1 MASNKKLNVSVIV
14 VNYNNSKYLIRCL
27 DSLIKQT
34 YKKIE
39 IILVDDQS
47 VDRSINVAKNF
58 FTRTKFK
65 NFKIIINRKKTKFGS
80 YNQMN
85 CIVTGLN
92 LSKGD
97 LIFFL
102 DSDDFFRKTKINEVI
117 NFFKKNNQI
126 KITFDLAYK
135 FYSKKKKIKFK
146 VSKRNKNIIP
156 WPSFPSQSTIA
167 VEKNYLKKILKNI
180 NIHKYPNIWL
190 DFRILTKSYYDFGG
204 VKYLNKYLTYYQQ
217 HPLSE
222 SYKFK
227 KYSKNWWRRRK
238 EAHDFIK
245 KQIYKNQKKIF
256 SIDYYL
262 TNLVN
267 KFL

>member
-126 KITFDLAYK
+126 KITFDLA
-135 FYSKKKKIKFK
+135 
-146 VSKRNKNIIP
+146 
-156 WPSFPSQSTIA
+156 
-167 VEKNYLKKILKNI
+167 
-180 NIHKYPNIWL
+180 
-190 DFRILTKSYYDFGG
+190 
-204 VKYLNKYLTYYQQ
+204 
-217 HPLSE
+217 
-222 SYKFK
+222 
-227 KYSKNWWRRRK
+227 
-238 EAHDFIK
+238 
-245 KQIYKNQKKIF
+245 
-256 SIDYYL
+256 
-262 TNLVN
+262 
-267 KFL
+267 